1 MASDQEIAK
10 GVETVLRQT
19 DPNAVIS
26 LNGVVQQLEAQLG
39 MDLSHKAAFISDQI
53 HLLRSKTPPAAAQ
66 PQQNPMHSMYP
77 FALRNHHHQFQTTQP
92 QQHFYSHF
100 ALQQQQQHYQHNT
113 VPPLLPQ
120 QIRQVTMQQP
130 VPPAPPPRPAVVRV
144 TAAQNVVQNAS
155 PAPKESTTTT
165 TTTTTT
171 AGTKRRGGAGG
182 LNKVCAVTPELEVI
196 VGQPALPRTEIVK
209 QLWAY
214 IRNHNLQDPG
224 NKRKIICDEA
234 LRLVFETDCTDM
246 FKMNK
251 LLSKHILPLDP
262 TKQPGQVKRLK
273 VETNLEPNNSESS
286 SHSVMISD
294 ALANF
299 LGSSEREMLPSEA
312 LQRVLEY
319 IKVNDQV
326 DSTDSKVIQCD
337 AKLQE
342 LFGCKSI
349 STMEIHEKL
358 VRDHLFHPQ

>member
-53 HLLRSKTPPAAAQ
+53 HLLRSKAAAAAASQ
-66 PQQNPMHSMYP
+66 PQQQNPMHSMYH
-77 FALRNHHHQFQTTQP
+77 FALQNHQHHFQTTQP

-100 ALQQQQQHYQHNT
+100 ALQQQHYQHT
-113 VPPLLPQ
+113 TGPPLPPQ
-120 QIRQVTMQQP
+120 QIPQVTMQQQQ
-130 VPPAPPPRPAVVRV
+130 VPPAPPPRPTVVRV
-144 TAAQNVVQNAS
+144 TAAQNAVQNAS
-155 PAPKESTTTT
+155 PAPKESTTTAA
-165 TTTTTT
+165 
-171 AGTKRRGGAGG
+171 AGTKRRGAGG

-262 TKQPGQVKRLK
+262 TKQPEQVKRLK
-273 VETNLEPNNSESS
+273 VETNLEPNHSESN

-299 LGSSEREMLPSEA
+299 LGSSKREMLQSEA

-319 IKVNDQV
+319 IKVNHQV

>member
-113 VPPLLPQ
+113 TPPLLPQ
-120 QIRQVTMQQP
+120 QILQVTMQQP
-130 VPPAPPPRPAVVRV
+130 VPPAQPPRPAVVRV

-155 PAPKESTTTT
+155 PAPKESTTT

-262 TKQPGQVKRLK
+262 TKICAEQPGQVKRLK

-326 DSTDSKVIQCD
+326 HADVALTVMTCCILASTTS
-337 AKLQE
+337 AKLLCSEQ
-342 LFGCKSI
+342 
-349 STMEIHEKL
+349 
-358 VRDHLFHPQ
+358 